1 VQASQ
6 EVKTKLI
13 EDAAKIANAH
23 EFISRLPDGLQ
34 TRVGDRGSRLSGGQK
49 QRIAI
54 ARAIVSNPKILLLDE
69 ATASLD
75 TKSEKLV
82 QEALET
88 ASKGRTTVV
97 IAHRLSTIQHADN
110 IVVMAAGKIVEQGTH
125 SELLERK
132 GTYFTL
138 VQSQQ
143 IRHNAQMD
151 CENLPDGSDEE
162 ALHDEEQEIA
172 LSKSNSAA
180 LTVGDRPAESDLK
193 RKQEVSHTTWQL
205 VKFIWSMNQKEKG
218 VMIFGFLVS
227 LVTGSAYPVTAIL
240 FGNAV
245 ISLSDSD
252 LSTGAHSINFWAGMF
267 LMLGVVLLIF
277 NLLQG
282 TAFAFASSRLIRRA
296 RGVAFRSI
304 LRQDIA
310 FFDADQNSSGTLA
323 SFLSVETNQLAGI
336 SGATLGAII
345 NFTITIIGATAVS
358 CSFGWKLALV
368 CVSTMPVLLSCGFL
382 RFWVLSRLEKRTKR
396 HTEAAGFACEATSAI
411 RTVASLTL
419 EQDIWQ
425 RYHEKLDAQTIEDLR
440 HILLSSMLYAM
451 SQSFNLFATGLAFW
465 YGGTLIVS
473 REYTVQQFFVCFVAV
488 MWGSQSA
495 AAIFSY
501 APDMGNARQAANHLK
516 ALVDRTPPIDSWSRG
531 GSVIPTAG
539 LQGTIEFKSVHFAY
553 PLRPEQSVL
562 KGINLIAKPGQFVAL
577 VGESGSGK
585 STAIAL
591 LERFYDPDSH
601 SGDILVDGQDISTYN
616 LQDYRSHL
624 ALVSQETTLY
634 MGTIK
639 DNVLAD
645 KTDVTEEAIV
655 KACKDANIYDFIVR
669 LCSLSLSRHHAL
681 LLTSN
686 CRCPSR
692 MDSTLMSA
700 QKAVSFLEVRNNA
713 SPSQK
718 HFSEIQK
725 SCRSS
730 PLFNVAYFPFHIS
743 FVHVST
749 PILLPSPL
757 YLMLYSRLNRLLDEA
772 TSSLDSASESAVQ
785 LALDRAAKGRTT
797 IAIAHRLSTIQHA
810 DIIYVFDAGRVVES
824 GSHDELMGKR
834 GRYWELVRLQ
844 ELGGTTG
851 ARKGE

>member
-49 QRIAI
+49 QRVAI

-82 QEALET
+82 QDALET

-125 SELLERK
+125 SQLLDRK

-143 IRHNAQMD
+143 IRHDAKTV
-151 CENLPDGSDEE
+151 CEDLPDGSDEE
-162 ALHDEEQEIA
+162 ASHDEEQKIA
-172 LSKSNSAA
+172 LSKSDSVA
-180 LTVGDRPAESDLK
+180 LTVDDRPAGSGLK
-193 RKQEVSHTTWQL
+193 QKQEVSYTTWQL
-205 VKFIWSMNQKEKG
+205 VKFIWSMNQNEKG
-218 VMIFGFLVS
+218 VMIFGFSVS
-227 LVTGSAYPVTAIL
+227 LVTGSAYPATAIL

-252 LSTGAHSINFWAGMF
+252 LSTGSHGIDFWAGMF

-277 NLLQG
+277 YLLQG
-282 TAFAFASSRLIRRA
+282 TAFGFASSRLIRRA
-296 RGVAFRSI
+296 RAVAFRSI

-323 SFLSVETNQLAGI
+323 SFLSIETNQLAGI

-345 NFTITIIGATAVS
+345 NFTVTIIGATAVS

-425 RYHEKLDAQTIEDLR
+425 RYHEKLDAQTMEDLR
-440 HILLSSMLYAM
+440 HILLSSALYAM

-473 REYTVQQFFVCFVAV
+473 HEYTVQQFFVCFVAV

-501 APDMGNARQAANHLK
+501 APDMGNAKQAANHLK
-516 ALVDRTPPIDSWSRG
+516 ALLDRTPPIDSWSRKG
-531 GSVIPTAG
+531 NLIPPAG

-553 PLRPEQSVL
+553 PLRPEQPVL
-562 KGINLIAKPGQFVAL
+562 KGIAKPGQFVAL
-577 VGESGSGK
+577 VGASGCGK

-591 LERFYDPDSH
+591 LERFYDPDAH
-601 SGDILVDGQDISTYN
+601 SGGILVDGQDISTYN

-645 KTDVTEEAIV
+645 KTDVSEEAIV
-655 KACKDANIYDFIVR
+655 KACKDANIYEFIVR
-669 LCSLSLSRHHAL
+669 LSPPSLSGIKFFYSPSTADVPPRWIQHLCGHKGQSPLWGSETTHRHRKSTPQRSKNLVGRRRFSML
-681 LLTSN
+681 LIFSFTSN
-686 CRCPSR
+686 
-692 MDSTLMSA
+692 T
-700 QKAVSFLEVRNNA
+700 
-713 SPSQK
+713 
-718 HFSEIQK
+718 
-725 SCRSS
+725 
-730 PLFNVAYFPFHIS
+730 
-743 FVHVST
+743 
-749 PILLPSPL
+749 SPL
-757 YLMLYSRLNRLLDEA
+757 YMYQVRSFTFFIVSNTLL
-772 TSSLDSASESAVQ
+772 SSQ
-785 LALDRAAKGRTT
+785 
-797 IAIAHRLSTIQHA
+797 
-810 DIIYVFDAGRVVES
+810 
-824 GSHDELMGKR
+824 
-834 GRYWELVRLQ
+834 
-844 ELGGTTG
+844 
-851 ARKGE
+851 

>member
-1 VQASQ
+1 MQASQ

-49 QRIAI
+49 QRVAI

-82 QEALET
+82 QDALET

-125 SELLERK
+125 SQLLDRK

-143 IRHNAQMD
+143 IRHDAKTV
-151 CENLPDGSDEE
+151 CEDLPDGSDEE
-162 ALHDEEQEIA
+162 ASHDEEQKMA
-172 LSKSNSAA
+172 LSKSDSVA
-180 LTVGDRPAESDLK
+180 LTVDDRPAGSGLK
-193 RKQEVSHTTWQL
+193 QEQEVSYTTWQL
-205 VKFIWSMNQKEKG
+205 VKFIWSMNQNEKG
-218 VMIFGFLVS
+218 VMIFGFSVS
-227 LVTGSAYPVTAIL
+227 LVTGSAYPATAIL

-252 LSTGAHSINFWAGMF
+252 LSTGSHGIDFWAGMF

-277 NLLQG
+277 YLLQG
-282 TAFAFASSRLIRRA
+282 TAFGFASSRLIRRA
-296 RGVAFRSI
+296 RAVAFRSI

-323 SFLSVETNQLAGI
+323 SFLSIETNQLAGI

-345 NFTITIIGATAVS
+345 NFTVTIIGATAVS

-440 HILLSSMLYAM
+440 HILLSSALYAM

-501 APDMGNARQAANHLK
+501 APDMGNAKQAANHLK
-516 ALVDRTPPIDSWSRG
+516 ALLDRTPPIDSWSREG
-531 GSVIPTAG
+531 NLIPPAG

-553 PLRPEQSVL
+553 PLRPEQPVL

-577 VGESGSGK
+577 VGASGSGK

-601 SGDILVDGQDISTYN
+601 SGGILVDGQDISTYN

-645 KTDVTEEAIV
+645 KTDVSEEAIV
-655 KACKDANIYDFIVR
+655 TACKDANIYEFIVR
-669 LCSLSLSRHHAL
+669 CLLSLSGIIFFYSPSTADVSPRWIQHLCRHKGQSPLWGSETTHRHRKSTPQRSKNLVGRRRFSML
-681 LLTSN
+681 LIFSFTSN
-686 CRCPSR
+686 
-692 MDSTLMSA
+692 T
-700 QKAVSFLEVRNNA
+700 
-713 SPSQK
+713 
-718 HFSEIQK
+718 
-725 SCRSS
+725 
-730 PLFNVAYFPFHIS
+730 
-743 FVHVST
+743 
-749 PILLPSPL
+749 SPL
-757 YLMLYSRLNRLLDEA
+757 YMYQLRSFAFSIVSNALL
-772 TSSLDSASESAVQ
+772 SSQ
-785 LALDRAAKGRTT
+785 
-797 IAIAHRLSTIQHA
+797 
-810 DIIYVFDAGRVVES
+810 
-824 GSHDELMGKR
+824 
-834 GRYWELVRLQ
+834 
-844 ELGGTTG
+844 
-851 ARKGE
+851 